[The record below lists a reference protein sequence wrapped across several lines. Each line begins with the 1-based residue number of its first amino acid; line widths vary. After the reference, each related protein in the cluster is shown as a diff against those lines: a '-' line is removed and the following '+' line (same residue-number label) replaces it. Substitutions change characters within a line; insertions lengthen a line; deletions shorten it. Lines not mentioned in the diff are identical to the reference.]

1 MNVKLALTA
10 AKPVMKKVVPVVI
23 AAGFAAYQA
32 ITEQNAAANV
42 ADMEQRIKDLEKLFN
57 K

>member
-10 AKPVMKKVVPVVI
+10 AKPIMKKVVPVVF

-32 ITEQNAAANV
+32 IAEQNAAANV
-42 ADMEQRIKDLEKLFN
+42 ADMEQRIKDLEKLF
-57 K
+57 KK